1 MKTIISSKTK
11 HVRTSSKHKLDDYS
25 DEHMDGVDGT
35 LEVSR
40 TAIGSSKKCN
50 NESVEKEM
58 NKKTKSSKGDT
69 SNKAIT
75 EVDKALITSDTL
87 SHLKPAVAFNPCRN
101 FMQTGLCQFGSKCR
115 FSHDGDTTKGS
126 AKIAN
131 ITGVDTADSSVIHQR
146 KRKKTR
152 SKQKNIRKDHRPD
165 GVKPAFDSD
174 GNYIGRPL
182 TVV

>member
-11 HVRTSSKHKLDDYS
+11 HVRTSRKHRLDDDS
-25 DEHMDGVDGT
+25 EHMDGVDGT

-40 TAIGSSKKCN
+40 TAIGSSKKRN

-69 SNKAIT
+69 SNNTIT
-75 EVDKALITSDTL
+75 EVDKKLITSDTL
-87 SHLKPAVAFNPCRN
+87 LHLKPAVAFNPCRN

-115 FSHDGDTTKGS
+115 FSHCEDTANGS

-131 ITGVDTADSSVIHQR
+131 IAGIDAADSPVMHQR

-152 SKQKNIRKDHRPD
+152 SKQKNIRRDHRPD